1 MVGEWMVR
9 AGRREGRE
17 EPVEDREEGRR
28 KRGWI
33 RPHVREKCFG
43 QLTMSREAAEK
54 IMQVTDG
61 PIRRLLTRALAISMR
76 SYVPLDVYSSLGPR
90 RLITERCCVLST
102 LASNTP
108 SACV

>member
-1 MVGEWMVR
+1 MVGDWTVR

-17 EPVEDREEGRR
+17 EPVEDREEGRH

-33 RPHVREKCFG
+33 RPHMREISFG
-43 QLTMSREAAEK
+43 QLTMTREATEK

-61 PIRRLLTRALAISMR
+61 PIRQVLMRALAISMR

-90 RLITERCCVLST
+90 HLITERCCVLTT